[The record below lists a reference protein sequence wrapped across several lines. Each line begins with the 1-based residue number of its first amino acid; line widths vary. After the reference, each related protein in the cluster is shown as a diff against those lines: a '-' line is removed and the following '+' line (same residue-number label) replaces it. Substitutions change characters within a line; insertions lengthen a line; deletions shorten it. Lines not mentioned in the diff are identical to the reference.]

1 MERLVLCQPGCPGGC
16 PAVEVTQNGATIGEG
31 DSLVKLTPEQWNL
44 LVDKVKSGELTPIK
58 EMAADCGC
66 GCGGLVCSVALDK

>member
-1 MERLVLCQPGCPGGC
+1 MKRVVLCQPDSPCGC

-44 LVDKVKSGELTPIK
+44 LVDKVKSGELTSIK
-58 EMAADCGC
+58 EMDAGCGC
-66 GCGGLVCSVALDK
+66 GCGGLVCSVALD

>member
-1 MERLVLCQPGCPGGC
+1 MERFVLLCGAGRCGC

-31 DSLVKLTPEQWNL
+31 DSVVKLTPKQWNL
-44 LVDKVKSGELTPIK
+44 LVDKVKSGELAPIK

-66 GCGGLVCSVALDK
+66 GCGGLVCSVALE

>member
-1 MERLVLCQPGCPGGC
+1 MERFVLLCGAGQCGCPV
-16 PAVEVTQNGATIGEG
+16 VEVTQKGATIGEG
-31 DSLVKLTPEQWNL
+31 DSVVKLTPEQWNL

-66 GCGGLVCSVALDK
+66 GCGGLVCSTVF